1 MSLFDFYGY
10 GAGMKKNNVMRTNT
24 KLQRGFTL
32 IEILIVTTIIAL
44 IVAFAAGKIFGG
56 ADKAKASLTKARIS
70 GLGGTLDL
78 YKGDIGKYP
87 TTQEGLKALIQA
99 PNGATRWN
107 GPYEK
112 NEDAIKDAWNNDLI
126 YKSPGEQSRG
136 FEITSLGADGVEGG
150 DGPNKDIKSW
160 E

>member
-1 MSLFDFYGY
+1 
-10 GAGMKKNNVMRTNT
+10 MKKNNVVRTGS
-24 KLQRGFTL
+24 KYSRGFTL

-87 TTQEGLKALIQA
+87 TTQDGLKALVQA

-126 YKSPGEQSRG
+126 YKSPGDQNRG
-136 FEITSLGADGVEGG
+136 FEIISLGADGVEGG